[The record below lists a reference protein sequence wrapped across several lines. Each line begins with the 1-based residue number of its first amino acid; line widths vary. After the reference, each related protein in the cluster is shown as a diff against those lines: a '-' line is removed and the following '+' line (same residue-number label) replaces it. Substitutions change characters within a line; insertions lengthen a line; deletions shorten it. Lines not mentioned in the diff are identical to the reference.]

1 MKRYCLTLDLK
12 DDAKLIAE
20 YEEYHKNV
28 STEILKSIKDA
39 GIKSMQIFRL
49 HTRMFMIMDTTD
61 DFSFEKKALMDA
73 SNEKVQVWE
82 KLMGQ
87 YQQTL
92 PMSKEGEKW
101 IIMNQIF
108 SI

>member
-28 STEILKSIKDA
+28 WTEILESITNS
-39 GIKSMQIFRL
+39 GIESMQIFRL
-49 HTRMFMIMDTTD
+49 HTRMFMIMDTVD

-82 KLMGQ
+82 KLMWK
-87 YQQTL
+87 YQEAL
-92 PMSKEGEKW
+92 PMAKEGEKW
-101 IIMNQIF
+101 MLMNKIF
-108 SI
+108 SL

>member
-20 YEEYHKNV
+20 YEDYHKNV
-28 STEILKSIKDA
+28 WTEILESITNS
-39 GIKSMQIFRL
+39 GIESMQIFRL
-49 HTRMFMIMDTTD
+49 HTRMFMIMDTAD

-82 KLMGQ
+82 KLMWK
-87 YQQTL
+87 YQEAL
-92 PMSKEGEKW
+92 PMAKEGEKW
-101 IIMNQIF
+101 MLMNKIF
-108 SI
+108 SL